1 MTGNQAEAIMMSR
14 NRLTQDDAEAL
25 VKKHGSVTKAARAA
39 GFARSSFRRMLTG
52 VTKTPAVHAPAAPT
66 KSGKSLADFRA
77 TYDKDFIIPQ
87 RIRAGIKAL
96 GAGWEYEVA
105 FAKLAGV
112 SMNDLGNYREQFA
125 DYVVTLKRDGK
136 RAWAGTAGMAKAM
149 REMVS

>member
-1 MTGNQAEAIMMSR
+1 MTKG
-14 NRLTQDDAEAL
+14 DAEAL

-39 GFARSSFRRMLTG
+39 GMARTSFRRLLPIGTR
-52 VTKTPAVHAPAAPT
+52 TPVARAAAAPN
-66 KSGKSLADFRA
+66 KAGKSIADFRA

-112 SMNDLGNYREQFA
+112 SLNDLGNYREQFA

-136 RAWAGTAGMAKAM
+136 RAWAGTVSMAKAM
-149 REMVS
+149 RGMVS